1 MATIKK
7 SLKKKDAGKPSTVL
21 IIFLVFFILLSI
33 GLGVFAYYG
42 YDGQNKLRE
51 EAKNAKAGEAAQKNV
66 VNYRLGIIYA
76 LGKAIGQDLGQE
88 EDAFAVPAFEE
99 MMKDNGKYNG
109 EKDRATFAKLV
120 TAMKADLGF
129 NDAQKTFADNYRAKL
144 KQKEEALK
152 TAESQ
157 LAATKKALADSQAQF
172 TAYQNKIEGYFNDAR
187 AQIGKGNQAALTAV
201 QQLKGKQFD
210 ELIKQNKEIQD
221 QKLELENKAKE
232 TEEKFQIEIAR
243 LNKQLEEKKQP
254 GLETVQTRRSTE
266 EHALFLDISRG
277 IPLWDRPVGK
287 VTRVDFDRR
296 QVVINL
302 GSDRGVHPELTFNV
316 FADDGK
322 GNPDKLLK
330 GTLEVIRIID
340 GQTSVCRIT
349 SLYDADGKEIS
360 LNEAARGRAARE
372 VDSGMREG
380 DLLFNMFWN
389 QRVALAGAINFTGSP
404 IDAPSEQMRQLAAF
418 GQALD
423 RMGIHIEAYLD
434 LSDGQTKGAITNK
447 ARFLI
452 LGEPAHVKNPNDAAQ
467 VERAKMINDGI
478 AAMKKEALEKGMFLI
493 SAENFAIASGFRK
506 ARNANNTDLVDFRP
520 AVPMAGSGGGLVIQR
535 ERPAEAAAPMVE
547 KKEPEPPP
555 EKKAPEPKE
564 KKEPEAKKEPPEPK
578 EKKEPEANA
587 KKEANAKGKFDF
599 APFAGKWTAQ
609 GVEVEIAADGLVTAK
624 IAVGNNM
631 QQLTIAKPRAVGDTL
646 SFNVGTQN
654 ATLTRS
660 DDDLVLT
667 VGGQKITLKK

>member
-1 MATIKK
+1 M
-7 SLKKKDAGKPSTVL
+7 
-21 IIFLVFFILLSI
+21 
-33 GLGVFAYYG
+33 
-42 YDGQNKLRE
+42 
-51 EAKNAKAGEAAQKNV
+51 
-66 VNYRLGIIYA
+66 
-76 LGKAIGQDLGQE
+76 
-88 EDAFAVPAFEE
+88 
-99 MMKDNGKYNG
+99 
-109 EKDRATFAKLV
+109 
-120 TAMKADLGF
+120 
-129 NDAQKTFADNYRAKL
+129 
-144 KQKEEALK
+144 
-152 TAESQ
+152 
-157 LAATKKALADSQAQF
+157 
-172 TAYQNKIEGYFNDAR
+172 
-187 AQIGKGNQAALTAV
+187 
-201 QQLKGKQFD
+201 
-210 ELIKQNKEIQD
+210 
-221 QKLELENKAKE
+221 
-232 TEEKFQIEIAR
+232 
-243 LNKQLEEKKQP
+243 
-254 GLETVQTRRSTE
+254 
-266 EHALFLDISRG
+266 
-277 IPLWDRPVGK
+277 
-287 VTRVDFDRR
+287 
-296 QVVINL
+296 
-302 GSDRGVHPELTFNV
+302 
-316 FADDGK
+316 
-322 GNPDKLLK
+322 
-330 GTLEVIRIID
+330 
-340 GQTSVCRIT
+340 
-349 SLYDADGKEIS
+349 
-360 LNEAARGRAARE
+360 
-372 VDSGMREG
+372 
-380 DLLFNMFWN
+380 
-389 QRVALAGAINFTGSP
+389 
-404 IDAPSEQMRQLAAF
+404 
-418 GQALD
+418 
-423 RMGIHIEAYLD
+423 
-434 LSDGQTKGAITNK
+434 
-447 ARFLI
+447 I